1 MAQLGSVQS
10 SNTFLQWLSHANKA
24 YTRLDQF
31 AINESALYANTIS
44 ANTGLNVKGQ
54 DSDSRYANTVNL
66 ALKQDTATERAA
78 LANTNAYIATRASQ
92 ADHLSALANTNA
104 YIATMLPLAGGTMSG
119 QLHAR
124 AGVSG
129 GTGYNIELGDNGVG
143 DGGII
148 SDANMTLVIDA
159 DNNQNNATFRIAKN
173 NTDIGSAVEIFK
185 VLEEGDVVI
194 TGNTHIQ
201 DAKRLHVGTGLD
213 AEFYHDG
220 NNTAL
225 NHTGTGDFY
234 IQSDQFYFRSASTS
248 ENYVTAT
255 VNGSV
260 KLYDNGAE
268 KISTSAGGGVIL
280 GTLTAN
286 GVSIDHGNIAITG
299 SGNREISVNSATGGA
314 SIELGGA
321 TGAHI
326 DFKQPFSDDLDM
338 RIGSGATGGYISTAG
353 GVLNIQ
359 ANTTY
364 NRLQTYSAN
373 TTHND
378 NVRAFFGTSND
389 LSIHHDSNH
398 SYISD
403 LGTGGLYI
411 QGDTFVSIGDPSG
424 ETGLTYT
431 KDGAVQLYH
440 DNVEKMATTATGI
453 DVSGRAAE
461 DQLTNATATG
471 VLNIDFSIYKNFHL
485 TLTGNITLD
494 NTITTTNAIGQS
506 GLIVFKQDGS
516 GGRTLSLGSYW
527 NTPSNQ
533 SITLS
538 TGANDVDI
546 IPYYVESATSIH
558 LGQLTRDIN

>member
-378 NVRAFFGTSND
+378 NVSAFFGPSTD
-389 LSIHHDSNH
+389 LSIHPDSNH

-431 KDGAVQLYH
+431 DNDGE
-440 DNVEKMATTATGI
+440 EKEFTVPMTVTFLWPSIGI
-453 DVSGRAAE
+453 
-461 DQLTNATATG
+461 
-471 VLNIDFSIYKNFHL
+471 
-485 TLTGNITLD
+485 
-494 NTITTTNAIGQS
+494 
-506 GLIVFKQDGS
+506 
-516 GGRTLSLGSYW
+516 
-527 NTPSNQ
+527 
-533 SITLS
+533 
-538 TGANDVDI
+538 
-546 IPYYVESATSIH
+546 
-558 LGQLTRDIN
+558 

>member
-201 DAKRLHVGTGLD
+201 DAKSLHVGTGLD

-234 IQSDQFYFRSASTS
+234 IQSDQF
-248 ENYVTAT
+248 
-255 VNGSV
+255 
-260 KLYDNGAE
+260 
-268 KISTSAGGGVIL
+268 
-280 GTLTAN
+280 
-286 GVSIDHGNIAITG
+286 
-299 SGNREISVNSATGGA
+299 
-314 SIELGGA
+314 
-321 TGAHI
+321 
-326 DFKQPFSDDLDM
+326 
-338 RIGSGATGGYISTAG
+338 
-353 GVLNIQ
+353 
-359 ANTTY
+359 
-364 NRLQTYSAN
+364 
-373 TTHND
+373 
-378 NVRAFFGTSND
+378 
-389 LSIHHDSNH
+389 
-398 SYISD
+398 
-403 LGTGGLYI
+403 
-411 QGDTFVSIGDPSG
+411 
-424 ETGLTYT
+424 
-431 KDGAVQLYH
+431 
-440 DNVEKMATTATGI
+440 
-453 DVSGRAAE
+453 
-461 DQLTNATATG
+461 
-471 VLNIDFSIYKNFHL
+471 
-485 TLTGNITLD
+485 
-494 NTITTTNAIGQS
+494 
-506 GLIVFKQDGS
+506 
-516 GGRTLSLGSYW
+516 
-527 NTPSNQ
+527 
-533 SITLS
+533 
-538 TGANDVDI
+538 
-546 IPYYVESATSIH
+546 
-558 LGQLTRDIN
+558 